1 MNNMAPTAYY
11 NWVFQWTV
19 STYTGLLFCELFV
32 MLVDQQLLLN
42 TWYVQLWFGLQALW
56 QTALCVLLY
65 APACP
70 YMLVCLFYSPSLVPG
85 AHSTCDCHI
94 SPEQT

>member
-42 TWYVQLWFGLQALW
+42 TWYDSCGL
-56 QTALCVLLY
+56 
-65 APACP
+65 ACKP
-70 YMLVCLFYSPSLVPG
+70 CGKQHFVSCCMRLHVR
-85 AHSTCDCHI
+85 TCWSASFTVH
-94 SPEQT
+94 P